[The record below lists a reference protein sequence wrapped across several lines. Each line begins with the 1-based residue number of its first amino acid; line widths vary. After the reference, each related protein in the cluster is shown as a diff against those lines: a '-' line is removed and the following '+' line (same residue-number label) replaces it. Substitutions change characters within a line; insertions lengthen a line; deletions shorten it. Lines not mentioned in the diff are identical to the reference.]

1 VNPLLSVDDA
11 AKLFNCTPAAIRKW
25 IYRRQLAAVK
35 IGRLIRLRLEDI
47 EAVAT
52 KGLPEP
58 GQAVQP
64 VRRAPR
70 CPQEPNSGRPRRE
83 TTPPVAEAR
92 LEPTPLT
99 T

>member
-1 VNPLLSVDDA
+1 MNPLLTVVET
-11 AKLFNCTPAAIRKW
+11 AKLLNFTEAAIRKW
-25 IYRRQLAAVK
+25 IHQRRLTPVK
-35 IGRLIRLRLEDI
+35 IGRGIRLRLEDI

-70 CPQEPNSGRPRRE
+70 SRQEPRSGGETPQRTAGVRE
-83 TTPPVAEAR
+83 GAPEP
-92 LEPTPLT
+92 LPTPA
-99 T
+99 

>member
-47 EAVAT
+47 EAVTT

-70 CPQEPNSGRPRRE
+70 GPQEPRSADDRRHDSQRAPE
-83 TTPPVAEAR
+83 AAATPSS
-92 LEPTPLT
+92 
-99 T
+99 

>member
-1 VNPLLSVDDA
+1 VNPLLTVVET
-11 AKLFNCTPAAIRKW
+11 AKLLNFTEAAIRKW
-25 IYRRQLAAVK
+25 IHQRRLTPVK
-35 IGRLIRLRLEDI
+35 IGRGIRLRLEDI

-70 CPQEPNSGRPRRE
+70 RPQEPRSARVMASSTGTVRE
-83 TTPPVAEAR
+83 GTAGALPV
-92 LEPTPLT
+92 LT
-99 T
+99 